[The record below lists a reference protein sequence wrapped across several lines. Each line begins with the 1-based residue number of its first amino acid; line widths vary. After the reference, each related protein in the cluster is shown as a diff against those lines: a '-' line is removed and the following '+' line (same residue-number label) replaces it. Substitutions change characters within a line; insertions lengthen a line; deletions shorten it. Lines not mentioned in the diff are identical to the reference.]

1 MTQKEKM
8 ISLMDDL
15 LGVVHR
21 IARDKSA
28 TPEEI
33 AVLPA
38 LANSI
43 VYITGYAVIETSGS
57 IIPSAP
63 HLRPPVCE
71 AGSETYP

>member
-15 LGVVHR
+15 LAVVHR
-21 IARDKSA
+21 ISNNKSA

-43 VYITGYAVIETSGS
+43 VYITGYAVIEASGS
-57 IIPSAP
+57 ITPNAP
-63 HLRPPVCE
+63 H
-71 AGSETYP
+71 